1 MADLIAAINKGKIA
15 PIYFLTGEQHPV
27 EAVVAALRGAILK
40 GGEEDPFTF
49 ELHTVPESGAADI
62 LGAARTVP
70 MLGGQRLVLVRDAHM
85 LKGPDLDQLVA
96 YAKDPNPTT
105 CLVLVGDKVD
115 GRIKAYAKLKKQGLL
130 HRFEAIKDRQAVG
143 WVQGEARSMEIP
155 LAGGAA
161 QRIADAVGPDMGRLA
176 AALEQ
181 LALYAGPGKKVTP
194 RHVEELL
201 DQTRER
207 NVFELVNAV
216 GRGQR
221 REALVVLQRMIEA
234 REPGLRIVAML
245 TRHLRQLWTIKEMIS
260 DGARQDAMARKVGLH
275 PFFVKDMVKQAG
287 RVKPRTLRNMHRALF
302 RTDRALKSSK
312 LPDAM
317 IMQILVLE
325 LCPA

>member
-1 MADLIAAINKGKIA
+1 MADLTALIARGKIDA
-15 PIYFLTGEQHPV
+15 IYFLTGERHPV
-27 EAVVAALRGAILK
+27 EAVVSALRGAILK
-40 GGEEDPFTF
+40 GDEEDPFTF

-62 LGAARTVP
+62 LGAANTVP
-70 MLGGQRLVLVRDAHM
+70 MLGGQRLVLVRDAHL
-85 LKGPDLDQLVA
+85 LKGGDLEQLA
-96 YAKDPNPTT
+96 TYAKDPNPTT

-115 GRIKAYAKLKKQGLL
+115 GRIKAYARLKKLGLL
-130 HRFEAIKDRQAVG
+130 HRFEAIKERQAAG
-143 WVQGEARSMEIP
+143 WVQGEARGMKIP
-155 LAGGAA
+155 LAAGAA
-161 QRIADAVGPDMGRLA
+161 QRIAEAVGPDMARLA

-181 LALYAGPGKKVTP
+181 LSLYAGPGNKVTP

-221 REALVVLQRMIEA
+221 REALVVLGRMLEA
-234 REPGLRIVAML
+234 REPGLRILAML
-245 TRHLRQLWTIKEMIS
+245 TRHMRQLWTVKEMIS
-260 DGARQDAMARKVGLH
+260 DGSRQDAMARKLGIH

-312 LPDAM
+312 LPDAL
-317 IMQILVLE
+317 IMQKLVLE